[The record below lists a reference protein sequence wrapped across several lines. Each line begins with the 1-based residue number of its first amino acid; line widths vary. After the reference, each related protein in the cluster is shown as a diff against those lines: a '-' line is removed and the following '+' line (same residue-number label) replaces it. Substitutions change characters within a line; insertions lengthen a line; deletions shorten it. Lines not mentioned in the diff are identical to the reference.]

1 MQGGNIIKKTIAI
14 TMVLLILLT
23 ACQPVPVVDSTTAG
37 SIPSSSSVVPPS
49 SSTVVPPTSVPVT
62 TPPATSIPTTNP
74 PTTPDS
80 NTGYL
85 RLHMEYIGPLWD
97 EYDLSE
103 CVIGYLYWL
112 DKETHEVTLLLAEPL
127 AMYSQ
132 EGSYIYY
139 VKEADPTKVYRMLFA
154 DPSQHELVY
163 ESTHGNI
170 TYIQVASDLKDLL
183 QFVVDEKKFV
193 VYDMASGESS
203 VLMGQYYIN
212 CAWMYGTGDGVTW
225 SEIIEF
231 EGKHTEN
238 DSPYTIYVYN
248 HVTGALEL
256 GDE

>member
-1 MQGGNIIKKTIAI
+1 MKKSILI
-14 TMVLLILLT
+14 VLALLLLLT
-23 ACQPVPVVDSTTAG
+23 ACQPVPDSESEPTG
-37 SIPSSSSVVPPS
+37 STPSSSSITPPS
-49 SSTVVPPTSVPVT
+49 SSAAPPVSSVPTT
-62 TPPATSIPTTNP
+62 TPHS
-74 PTTPDS
+74 TTPNAD
-80 NTGYL
+80 TGYI
-85 RLHMEYIGPLWD
+85 RLHTEYIGPLWD

-132 EGSYIYY
+132 EGLYIYY

-163 ESTHGNI
+163 ESTHGKI
-170 TYIQVASDLKDLL
+170 TSMSVYSDLKDLL
-183 QFVVDEKKFV
+183 QFVADEKKFV
-193 VYDMASGESS
+193 VYDMVSGESS
-203 VLMGQYYIN
+203 ILMEQYYIN

-248 HVTGALEL
+248 RVTGALEL
-256 GDE
+256 GDK